1 MPIPRLPFIS
11 TVVFCAAALTPTVSA
26 RVEPPTLGEL
36 RRGLAVALAE
46 ADTSDTKMMT
56 QPAISASHVAFIY
69 AGDLFVADLNGGA
82 TAVTVTNVRRLTTD
96 DGVESNPVFSPD
108 GKSIAFSAQYDGNVD
123 VFTVPVTGGSPV
135 RLTWHP
141 GADTVQGFT
150 PDGKAVLFTSQRA
163 AFTGRY
169 SQLYTVPVQGGIEQA
184 LAIPN
189 AARATYS
196 PDGQRIAYS
205 PIAARHLQWKQYR
218 GGTVSRL
225 WLYNTNGHAI
235 EKIPQPASR
244 ANDVDPMWIG
254 DSVYFRSDRGGE
266 FNVYAYETKTKQ
278 VRQITKHT
286 DFPVLT
292 ASAGANR
299 IVYEQ
304 AGALHVLD
312 PQSGSSQRLKI
323 GVASDLRETRS
334 RFVKGARWIRD
345 ATLSPTGARAAF
357 GFRGEIVTVPGE
369 KGDVRNLTNS
379 VGAHDRYPAWSP
391 DGRSI
396 AWFSDMSGEYQ
407 LYIGAQDGKGA
418 PRAIKVA
425 GEGFYNAP
433 VWSPDSQKLAYFD
446 NAQAIYWLDVKSG
459 VSKKVA
465 SQPIYGPIVTI
476 SYAWS
481 PDSKWLAYA
490 MDNQALITTVY
501 VHSTEQGKSFQVSDG
516 LSDVRD
522 PAFDKSGKYLFFLA
536 STDAG
541 PVKDWFAQSNA
552 DMRATFGIY
561 LAVLPNDQVSPLA
574 RESDEEKPADEK
586 KDEKKEEK
594 KPEDKKDD
602 APTPE
607 EKTPP
612 KKDRPFRIDL
622 EGLEYR
628 ILDLPIPPADLSNLQ
643 TGTDGQ
649 VYYLKTV
656 DGKTSLNRY
665 DLTSRKNETLLPE
678 ANDYVVS
685 ADGKK
690 LLYRNGN
697 AWSIVPTTK
706 KIEPSE
712 GRIGVDTIEVRID
725 PRTEWKQI
733 FDEAWRINRDYFYA
747 PNMHGVDWAK
757 QKEKYAAFLPD
768 VATRADLNRVLQWM
782 SSELSVGH
790 HNVGGGDTLTEPRTV
805 PGGLLGADYEIANGR
820 YRLKKVYGGL
830 NWNPQLRAP
839 LTEPGVNA
847 KAGEYLLAV
856 NGRDLRPPTNIYSL
870 FENTSGKIVEIS
882 LGPNADGSRS
892 RMVQVVPIANEAAL
906 RNRDW
911 VEGNLKKV
919 DKATGGRVAYVY
931 VPNTG
936 GSGHTYF
943 KRYFYPQVYKDAV
956 IVDERFNGGGS
967 VADYYIDILRRP
979 FIANWAM
986 RYGADLKTPFA
997 SIQGP
1002 KAMIIDETA
1011 GSGGDLLPWMFRK
1024 YKMGPLIGQRT
1035 WGGLVGT
1042 LGFPVLM
1049 DSGSITAPNLAI
1061 WTPEDGWVVEN
1072 EGVPPDIEV
1081 EQTPADVIAGRDPQ
1095 LEKAIEVVLAE
1106 LKKNPPA
1113 KVVRPPYPVRGKTQ
1127 RGTTMTTNDGR

>member
-1 MPIPRLPFIS
+1 MRTLRLI
-11 TVVFCAAALTPTVSA
+11 VVGLLLVGAASQAPTLDA
-26 RVEPPTLGEL
+26 RVDT
-36 RRGLAVALAE
+36 
-46 ADTSDTKMMT
+46 ADTKLLT
-56 QPAISASHVAFIY
+56 QPAISATHVAFIY
-69 AGDLFVADLNGGA
+69 AGDLFVADASGN
-82 TAVTVTNVRRLTTD
+82 TAQRLTTD

-108 GKSIAFSAQYDGNVD
+108 GRTIAFSAQYDGNTD
-123 VFTVPVTGGSPV
+123 VFVVPVSGGAPV

-141 GADTVQGFT
+141 GADIVQSFT

-163 AFTGRY
+163 TFTGRY
-169 SQLYTVPVQGGIEQA
+169 SQLFTVPVGGGIEEA
-184 LAIPN
+184 LPIPN

-196 PDGQRIAYS
+196 PDGQRIAYN
-205 PIAARHLQWKQYR
+205 PIAGRYQQWKQYR

-225 WLYNTNGHAI
+225 WLYDRKSHAI
-235 EKIPQPASR
+235 DKVPQPETRS
-244 ANDVDPMWIG
+244 NDTDPMWIG
-254 DSVYFRSDRGGE
+254 DTVYFRSDRSGE
-266 FNVYAYETKTKQ
+266 FNVFAYDTKSKQ

-286 DFPVLT
+286 DFPVLS
-292 ASAGANR
+292 ASNGANR

-304 AGALHVLD
+304 AGVLHVLD
-312 PQSGSSQRLKI
+312 PQSGASKKLSI
-323 GVASDLRETRS
+323 GVASDLRELRP

-345 ATLSPTGARAAF
+345 AALSPTGARAVF
-357 GFRGEIVTVPGE
+357 DFRGEIVTVPGE

-379 VGAHDRYPAWSP
+379 LGAHDRFPSWSP

-396 AWFSDMSGEYQ
+396 AWFSDASGEYQ
-407 LYIGAQDGKGA
+407 LFIGSQDGKGE

-433 VWSPDSQKLAYFD
+433 VWSPDSQKIAYFD
-446 NAQAIYWLDVKSG
+446 NSRSVYWVDVKSG
-459 VSKKVA
+459 VSKKIA
-465 SQPIYGPIVTI
+465 SQPIYGPDVVI
-476 SYAWS
+476 SYSWS

-490 MDNQALITTVY
+490 MNNQANITTVY
-501 VHSTEQGKSFQVSDG
+501 AHGIEQGKTSQISDG
-516 LSDVRD
+516 LSEVSN
-522 PAFDKSGKYLFFLA
+522 PVFDKSGKYLFFFA

-541 PVKDWFAQSNA
+541 PVKDWFAQSTA
-552 DMRATFGIY
+552 DMRATSGIY

-574 RESDEEKPADEK
+574 RESDEEKPAPPGAEKKPDAKPDEK
-586 KDEKKEEK
+586 KPDAPAGAV
-594 KPEDKKDD
+594 PEDKPPATKD
-602 APTPE
+602 
-607 EKTPP
+607 K
-612 KKDRPFRIDL
+612 PFRIDF

-628 ILDLPIPPADLSNLQ
+628 ILDLPIAPGTLTNLQ
-643 TGTDGQ
+643 TGTAGH

-656 DGKTSLNRY
+656 DGRSALNRF
-665 DLTSRKNETLLPE
+665 DLTTRKNEVILPE
-678 ANDYVVS
+678 VADYIVS

-697 AWSIVPTTK
+697 AWSIVPTNR
-706 KIEPSE
+706 KIEPAE
-712 GRIGVDTIEVRID
+712 GRIAVDSIEVRID

-733 FDEAWRINRDYFYA
+733 FDEGWRINRDYFYA
-747 PNMHGVDWAK
+747 PNMHGVDWVK
-757 QKEKYAAFLPD
+757 QRDKYAAFLPH
-768 VATRADLNRVLQWM
+768 VVTRADLNRVLQWM

-790 HNVGGGDTLTEPRTV
+790 HNVGGGDSLAEPRNV
-805 PGGLLGADYEIANGR
+805 PGGLLGADYEVANGR

-847 KAGEYLLAV
+847 KAGEYILAV
-856 NGRDLRPPTNIYSL
+856 NGRDLKAPTNIYSL
-870 FENTSGKIVEIS
+870 FENTSGKIVELT
-882 LGPNADGSRS
+882 LGPNPDGTGSR
-892 RMVQVVPIANEAAL
+892 VAQVVPIANEGAL

-936 GSGHTYF
+936 GGGHTYF
-943 KRYFYPQVYKDAV
+943 KRYFYPQVNKDAV
-956 IVDERFNGGGS
+956 IVDERFNGGGQ

-979 FIANWAM
+979 FVANWAM
-986 RYGADLKTPFA
+986 RYGEDLKTPFA

-1002 KAMIIDETA
+1002 MTMIIDETA
-1011 GSGGDLLPWMFRK
+1011 GSGGDLLPWMFHK
-1024 YKMGPLIGQRT
+1024 FKMGPLVGQRT
-1035 WGGLVGT
+1035 WGGLVGI

-1049 DSGSITAPNLAI
+1049 DGGGITAPNLAI

-1095 LEKAIEVVLAE
+1095 LEKAIEVVMAD

-1113 KVVRPPYPVRGKTQ
+1113 KTTRPAYPVRGKTQ
-1127 RGTTMTTNDGR
+1127 RGTVITTNGGGR